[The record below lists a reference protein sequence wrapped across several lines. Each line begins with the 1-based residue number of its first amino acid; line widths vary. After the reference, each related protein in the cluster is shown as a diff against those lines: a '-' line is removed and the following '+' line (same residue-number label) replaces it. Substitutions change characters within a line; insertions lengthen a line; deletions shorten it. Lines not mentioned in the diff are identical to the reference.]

1 MAWFSNRT
9 PEEKAADFDQI
20 DEIVT
25 RNAKEKQANGEYPYD
40 YDAAIK
46 DAGKIVEPKPER
58 RKGKHRK

>member
-25 RNAKEKQANGEYPYD
+25 RNAREKQARGEYPYD
-40 YDAAIK
+40 TDAAIR
-46 DAGKIVEPKPER
+46 DAGEIADPKEER
-58 RKGKHRK
+58 RGRHRR